1 MRDVGCPGCII
12 YDGVDVLGSSGV
24 TNSGGLGKKPT
35 RKGALGAKKGVL
47 FVTYS
52 LLVSGGRFE
61 SIVQW
66 LAGFRN
72 DNNSTNSNIESGRVQ
87 NERDFDGV
95 IIFDEAHRAKNVD
108 SDTLTHRAV
117 VNLQERLPKARIL
130 YCSATGVS
138 DVKHMAY
145 ATRLGL
151 WGGGASSIYPTF
163 DAFRHVLERRSG
175 GSGDGKFGDTG
186 GGGEGT
192 KGGGGVGVLEMLA
205 LEMKRM
211 GTFVA
216 RTLSWE
222 GADFSTIEIKLNRSQ
237 QQSYDE
243 VAKWWRELRQEI
255 DRCITYLS
263 LSSSTAIS
271 RNVYKS
277 YWSSY
282 QRCFREMAIC
292 AKVDYVVA
300 STKEYLARDHSV
312 VIGLQSTGEA
322 GMQMA
327 LDNAV
332 AQYEDSRKGGTSK
345 INRYSEIQKS
355 HKKSIGY
362 NKNGPNYNSIVLPRL
377 LSTVASTM
385 AGFVINHFPISH
397 PPLEPPII
405 PPVPAVG
412 FANWTE
418 RIEHERIVNEARRIE
433 SLPSPSPLPEL
444 VGRRDSFLGRIT
456 TMNLPP
462 NALDDIIDQ
471 LGGPGQVAELTGRSS
486 RIVRVTDGK
495 NDHNSKKGNDVSYRH
510 EKRKTDSLSSTSSA
524 TTYSST
530 ESERLNVEER
540 EHFTEGTKTVAVI
553 SDASSTGISLHAER
567 GTGSSHRRRVHFTI
581 EVRVMVLVLFA
592 LPLVYYPF

>member
-1 MRDVGCPGCII
+1 V
-12 YDGVDVLGSSGV
+12 
-24 TNSGGLGKKPT
+24 
-35 RKGALGAKKGVL
+35 
-47 FVTYS
+47 
-52 LLVSGGRFE
+52 
-61 SIVQW
+61 
-66 LAGFRN
+66 
-72 DNNSTNSNIESGRVQ
+72 
-87 NERDFDGV
+87 
-95 IIFDEAHRAKNVD
+95 
-108 SDTLTHRAV
+108 
-117 VNLQERLPKARIL
+117 
-130 YCSATGVS
+130 
-138 DVKHMAY
+138 
-145 ATRLGL
+145 
-151 WGGGASSIYPTF
+151 
-163 DAFRHVLERRSG
+163 
-175 GSGDGKFGDTG
+175 
-186 GGGEGT
+186 
-192 KGGGGVGVLEMLA
+192 
-205 LEMKRM
+205 
-211 GTFVA
+211 
-216 RTLSWE
+216 
-222 GADFSTIEIKLNRSQ
+222 
-237 QQSYDE
+237 
-243 VAKWWRELRQEI
+243 
-255 DRCITYLS
+255 
-263 LSSSTAIS
+263 
-271 RNVYKS
+271 

-332 AQYEDSRKGGTSK
+332 AQYENSRKRGTSK
-345 INRYSEIQKS
+345 INRYSEIQQS

-362 NKNGPNYNSIVLPRL
+362 NKNSHNHNSIVLPRL

-412 FANWTE
+412 FANLTE
-418 RIEHERIVNEARRIE
+418 RIEHERLVNEARRIE
-433 SLPSPSPLPEL
+433 SLPPPSPLPEL

-495 NDHNSKKGNDVSYRH
+495 NDHNSKNGNDVSYRH
-510 EKRKTDSLSSTSSA
+510 EKRKTESLSSTSSA
-524 TTYSST
+524 ATFSST

-540 EHFTEGTKTVAVI
+540 AHFTEGTKTVAVI

-581 EVRVMVLVLFA
+581 ELPWAADKAIQQLGRSHRSGQVSAPIYHLVVTELGGERRFA
-592 LPLVYYPF
+592 SAVSGRMKKLGALTKGDRRAAPGQADLAAFDVDSIYGKRTLRQLYSWLPIDEGTMLEEGKNESESLMIRHTLRQALIDVELVPQDPSSSIETLLT